1 MRAWQLEKPQPVEDK
16 PLNPADLPLPEIG
29 EHDLLIR
36 VSVCGVCHTD
46 LHIVEGDIEEHKLPV
61 VPGHQIVGTVERAGQ
76 AVTRFKVGDRVGV
89 PWLNWACG
97 RCDYCRRGLENLCEF
112 GRFTGYDVNG
122 GYEEYQVTDENF
134 AYSIPDV
141 FTDEQAAPLLCAG
154 VVGYRALRLAGAK
167 DVQRLGM
174 YGFGASAHITLQ
186 IARRW
191 GVQVYVFTRSPE
203 HQALAREL
211 GATWAGGSDDDPGAL
226 MDASIIFAP
235 AGSLVP
241 VALKGLRK
249 AGTLVLAGIH
259 MTPIPQFDYS
269 LLWEERVIRS
279 VANATRQD
287 AEELLRLAAEI
298 PVRTEVET
306 FPLDQANDVLAKLKR
321 SEINGAAV
329 LKIRRPD

>member
-249 AGTLVLAGIH
+249 AGTMVLAGIH